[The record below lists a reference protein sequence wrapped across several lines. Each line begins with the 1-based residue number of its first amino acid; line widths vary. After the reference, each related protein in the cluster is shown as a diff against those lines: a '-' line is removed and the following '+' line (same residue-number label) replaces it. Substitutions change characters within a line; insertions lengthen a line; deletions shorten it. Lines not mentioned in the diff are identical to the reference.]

1 MTKRKRP
8 KRKIPERTTI
18 KLPPS
23 EYQPSKAEMDKEYN
37 MPKAGKRTLRKAF
50 FRPFDVV
57 EEDS

>member
-1 MTKRKRP
+1 MTKRKRS
-8 KRKIPERTTI
+8 KKKVLERHTI
-18 KLPPS
+18 NLPPS
-23 EYQPSKAEMDKEYN
+23 EYQPSKSEMEKEYD